1 MVSNAIVKKLNR
13 IPCRTMLRHND
24 NDVLLFGHAQRSMY
38 SFLTLFLSLFLF
50 MIPHYSWSIT
60 DSVVSKVFREKPS
73 RTITIKVLRSSD
85 VTYQLWEGFTLVRNA
100 NAGDPAALNELGL
113 RYLLGQGFTADTIKA
128 FDLIR
133 KAAEKNYLLAH
144 FNMAVFY
151 HNGWGVEW
159 NPFYAYKH
167 FQYAAEQ
174 GLREGAFAYGL
185 QFTDNLVVRRD
196 WNKALYWI
204 RKSADLGYAPA
215 KEILPDVER
224 YASQQQTDASTAPTT
239 VTPQNTQSYSPIL
252 LDFTTVEETE
262 PVNSFSLLEILRA
275 LGKQWQKKITSLAVV
290 NDSILFHL
298 LLQHAEWGVPEEFT
312 VIGRCYEYGIAVNR
326 DSVRALL
333 NYVRAVRLESRSA
346 PAMLFRLLSDE
357 SLWKRIQQ
365 KASRGDAEAQYLVAS
380 MALTEILPSQQKE
393 DIISYLLKSAGQ
405 RYVPAMVE
413 LGAAYMNGQ
422 LVPQQ
427 REKAIELWMQANAM
441 GNKESLVRLASAT
454 LLTGVGPFSRDS
466 SMKILTMANNEESL
480 LAEVTLAYCYEK
492 GIQVQTKIAESVR
505 LYRNAANRGSVIA
518 FEALKRLY
526 DSVRP
531 KEKEFE
537 VKE

>member
-1 MVSNAIVKKLNR
+1 MIANPISKILNR
-13 IPCRTMLRHND
+13 MSYHAELRHDDSDLPYFNFALCG
-24 NDVLLFGHAQRSMY
+24 NDVWLRVLL
-38 SFLTLFLSLFLF
+38 LIFLF
-50 MIPHYSWSIT
+50 IYPLYSWSAT
-60 DSVVSKVFREKPS
+60 DSVASKVFREKPS

-85 VTYQLWEGFTLVRNA
+85 VTYQLWEGFTLVRSA
-100 NAGDPAALNELGL
+100 NAGDPAALHELGL

-204 RKSADLGYAPA
+204 RKSADLGYVPA

-224 YASQQQTDASTAPTT
+224 YASQQQTDSTTALTMIAP
-239 VTPQNTQSYSPIL
+239 QSTQSYSPIL
-252 LDFTTVEETE
+252 LDFTTAEESE
-262 PVNSFSLLEILRA
+262 LVNSFSLIEILRT
-275 LGKQWQKKITSLAVV
+275 LGKQWQKKIASLAIV

-312 VIGRCYEYGIAVNR
+312 VIGRCYENGIAVKK
-326 DSVRALL
+326 DSMLALY
-333 NYVRAVRLESRSA
+333 NYVRAVRLESRRA

-365 KASRGDAEAQYLVAS
+365 KAGRGDAEAQYLVAS
-380 MALTEILPSQQKE
+380 MALTEILPSQHKE
-393 DIISYLLKSAGQ
+393 DIISFLLKSAGQ
-405 RYVPAMVE
+405 QCVPAMIE
-413 LGAAYMNGQ
+413 LGAAYLNGQ

-454 LLTGVGPFSRDS
+454 ILTGAGPFSRDS
-466 SMKILTMANNEESL
+466 AMKILTLANEEESL

-492 GIQVQTKIAESVR
+492 GIEVQKKIAESVR
-505 LYRNAANRGSVIA
+505 LYRNAANRGSAIA
-518 FEALKRLY
+518 FAALKRLY

>member
-1 MVSNAIVKKLNR
+1 MASNAIVKKLNR
-13 IPCRTMLRHND
+13 IPCRTALRHND
-24 NDVLLFGHAQRSMY
+24 NDVLLFGYARHGRY
-38 SFLTLFLSLFLF
+38 SFLTLFLPLFLF

-204 RKSADLGYAPA
+204 QKSADLGYKPA
-215 KEILPDVER
+215 KEILPDIER
-224 YASQQQTDASTAPTT
+224 YASQQQTDSSASLTA
-239 VTPQNTQSYSPIL
+239 VTSSSAQSYSPIL

-312 VIGRCYEYGIAVNR
+312 VIGRCYEYGIAVNT

-333 NYVRAVRLESRSA
+333 NYVRAVRLESRRA
-346 PAMLFRLLSDE
+346 PTMLFRLLNNE
-357 SLWKRIQQ
+357 LLWKRIVQ
-365 KASRGDAEAQYLVAS
+365 KANRGDAEAQYLVAG

-393 DIISYLLKSAGQ
+393 DIISFLLKSANQ
-405 RYVPAMVE
+405 QWVPAIIE
-413 LGAAYMNGQ
+413 LGAAYFNGQ

-427 REKAIELWMQANAM
+427 RQKAIELWIQAHAM
-441 GNKESLVRLASAT
+441 GSKEALVRLASAT
-454 LLTGVGPFSRDS
+454 ILTGVGPFSRDS
-466 SMKILTMANNEESL
+466 AMKILTVANSEESL
-480 LAEVTLAYCYEK
+480 LAEVTLAYCYER
-492 GIQVQTKIAESVR
+492 GIEVQKNIGQSVR
-505 LYRNAANRGSVIA
+505 LYRNAANRGSAIA
-518 FEALKRLY
+518 FDALKRLY

-537 VKE
+537 VRE